1 MYRDSVHMETSL
13 DRIAFHLSTGQK
25 SFAFYSDGKPIE
37 ALNCYV
43 NDLARSAPKS
53 TTVNVASDLKTF
65 FVYLEALSDLS
76 KISSL
81 DSTYTGTSLLTQII
95 KQFPLYL
102 ARGTENNK
110 DSLAYFAAAT
120 TKRRPTQNNTNE
132 RIISS
137 VRGFLRASATQHIEM
152 QAVADM
158 GLININ
164 LAPEAMFKDALLSKA
179 VSPYERKQLFKKS
192 MFAGVICN
200 GPRLAE
206 GSLLKYKKVFH
217 YAAKGS
223 GREKWLPPE
232 DTLPLLNAAK
242 TLRDRCLWSLML
254 GTGLRSIEAFALLL
268 RDINVEEKKISCVN
282 PITRPLEYGN
292 TFERISGEAL
302 SSAAYKGRDTE
313 ETFFIEP
320 FRTIFFETLP
330 RYLREERAPLHCG
343 HQLLFVVLK
352 KPYEGRPLVLSD
364 HNTRLYPFRAALER
378 VYKVRGTPMPKNF
391 GLHSTRHFFGMYSL
405 NYLPIQLENG
415 NIKHGLNEHT
425 VQRLMGHSSIES
437 TLVYAVPDIEK
448 VRTQTEDAMRLLT
461 SNIVNS
467 TDMKMLAE
475 SFGANF

>member
-1 MYRDSVHMETSL
+1 M

-81 DSTYTGTSLLTQII
+81 ESTYTGTSLLTQII
-95 KQFPLYL
+95 KQFPLYWL
-102 ARGTENNK
+102 AAQKQQRLTGLLCCRYNK
-110 DSLAYFAAAT
+110 EASYS
-120 TKRRPTQNNTNE
+120 NNTNE

-232 DTLPLLNAAK
+232 DTLPCSMQLK
-242 TLRDRCLWSLML
+242 
-254 GTGLRSIEAFALLL
+254 
-268 RDINVEEKKISCVN
+268 
-282 PITRPLEYGN
+282 
-292 TFERISGEAL
+292 
-302 SSAAYKGRDTE
+302 
-313 ETFFIEP
+313 P
-320 FRTIFFETLP
+320 FVI
-330 RYLREERAPLHCG
+330 AVCG
-343 HQLLFVVLK
+343 H
-352 KPYEGRPLVLSD
+352 
-364 HNTRLYPFRAALER
+364 
-378 VYKVRGTPMPKNF
+378 
-391 GLHSTRHFFGMYSL
+391 
-405 NYLPIQLENG
+405 
-415 NIKHGLNEHT
+415 
-425 VQRLMGHSSIES
+425 
-437 TLVYAVPDIEK
+437 
-448 VRTQTEDAMRLLT
+448 
-461 SNIVNS
+461 
-467 TDMKMLAE
+467 
-475 SFGANF
+475 